1 MNSDDVRTWKNAEPF
16 IPFRIVMAGGEAF
29 HVSDPECVW
38 INPFNTS
45 KRIAYVVLPDG
56 GTIRLDL
63 KHAERIEKLET
74 GAA

>member
-38 INPFNTS
+38 TNPFNTS
-45 KRIAYVVLPDG
+45 KRIA
-56 GTIRLDL
+56 
-63 KHAERIEKLET
+63 
-74 GAA
+74 